1 MAVAVFDYALWSLSY
16 PELKASVSEPL
27 AGALFRRAQL
37 FLNNTDGSPVTDV
50 DTRLDLLNLIVAH
63 LASLGGAGQT
73 GGASGLVGRVT
84 SATEGSVSVDVD
96 AGPSNANSAWWLQTT
111 YGFQYWTATANYR
124 TMQYRPGPAPCMEP
138 FGLNG
143 RTFRRG

>member
-16 PELKASVSEPL
+16 PELQASVSEPL

-37 FLNNTDGSPVTDV
+37 FLNNTDCSPVSDV
-50 DTRLDLLNLIVAH
+50 ETRLDLLNLIVAH
-63 LASLGGAGQT
+63 LASLGGAGQA

-96 AGPSNANSAWWLQTT
+96 AGPSSANSAWWLQTT
-111 YGFQYWTATANYR
+111 YGFQYWTATAGYR
-124 TMQYRPGPAPCMEP
+124 TMRYVPGPMPVFEREY
-138 FGLNG
+138 LG
-143 RTFRRG
+143 RAYRG